1 MKVRLFMII
10 PLCFMACVG
19 NVQQNKLKSNT
30 TLQRASEKIKEP
42 EKEDNDPFFSVILD
56 GVRERK
62 IDSTHIWNRIFEAM
76 CNISEPDFK
85 GKPLASTAL
94 QKIKYLGQ
102 EKKVRDSLSPLLHP
116 RDTFLFLSYIS
127 LPWKESVCFWKKI
140 DDKDT
145 LFSDRYTF
153 FYVYYRKEITSGK
166 DELCDSVRL
175 YSKSSFGSYKKEFL
189 SACNRWDTVSLKTN
203 KTLDWGDG
211 DNVRRLAYR
220 VIIKQGGQFSIQYV
234 RIIPQ
239 VDSGEGE
246 VIREYTVIIDE

>member
-1 MKVRLFMII
+1 
-10 PLCFMACVG
+10 MAERAVG
-19 NVQQNKLKSNT
+19 NLPV
-30 TLQRASEKIKEP
+30 EVP
-42 EKEDNDPFFSVILD
+42 
-56 GVRERK
+56 
-62 IDSTHIWNRIFEAM
+62 
-76 CNISEPDFK
+76 
-85 GKPLASTAL
+85 AL
-94 QKIKYLGQ
+94 IA
-102 EKKVRDSLSPLLHP
+102 
-116 RDTFLFLSYIS
+116 S
-127 LPWKESVCFWKKI
+127 LPEILPALFRQYLYAPTNLVCI
-140 DDKDT
+140 ETLLDVHRHVGRDDEDT